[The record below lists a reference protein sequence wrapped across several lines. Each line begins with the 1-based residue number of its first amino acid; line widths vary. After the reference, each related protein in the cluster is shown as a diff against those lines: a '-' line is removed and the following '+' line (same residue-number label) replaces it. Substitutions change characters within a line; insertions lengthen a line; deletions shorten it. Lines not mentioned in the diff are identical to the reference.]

1 MAEEFVQPTEAS
13 DDVNHYVSDRQN
25 RAPKA
30 ASVQPPLTPMI
41 DVTFQLLL
49 YFLLTSTFQPN
60 EGEIPGTLPKEGPTT
75 VAPPPLNPIRVT
87 VSPEGMMAE
96 NAQYQVA
103 RLAPV
108 TTPEELFEALA
119 GQKNR
124 HPGTD
129 VPVVIKPQGDVRWQ
143 FVTEVFNAAVRAKFK
158 KIGFARSG

>member
-13 DDVNHYVSDRQN
+13 DDVNHYVSDRQK
-25 RAPKA
+25 RALPP

-60 EGEIPGTLPKEGPTT
+60 EGEIPGTLPRAGAQSTDD
-75 VAPPPLNPIRVT
+75 PPLQPIRVT
-87 VSPEGMMAE
+87 LSPEGMMAE
-96 NAQYQVA
+96 NAQYRVG

-108 TTPEELFEALA
+108 TTAEELFEALA
-119 GQKNR
+119 RQRRKF
-124 HPGTD
+124 PDAD

-158 KIGFARSG
+158 KIAFATSG

>member
-13 DDVNHYVSDRQN
+13 DEVHHYVSERN
-25 RAPKA
+25 KRALQP

-60 EGEIPGTLPKEGPTT
+60 EGEIPGTLPSAGHTT
-75 VAPPPLNPIRVT
+75 APDDPLKPIRVT

-96 NAQYQVA
+96 NAQYQVG

-119 GQKNR
+119 GQR
-124 HPGTD
+124 RQFPD
-129 VPVVIKPQGDVRWQ
+129 ADIPVVIKPQGDVRWQ
-143 FVTEVFNAAVRAKFK
+143 FVTEVFNAAIRAKFK
-158 KIGFARSG
+158 KIAFATSG

>member
-13 DDVNHYVSDRQN
+13 DDVNHYVSERKK
-25 RAPKA
+25 RGPKA

-60 EGEIPGTLPKEGPTT
+60 EGEIPGSLPRAGHVTT
-75 VAPPPLNPIRVT
+75 DDPPIMPIRVT
-87 VSPEGMMAE
+87 LSPEGMMAE
-96 NAQYQVA
+96 NAQYQVGN
-103 RLAPV
+103 LAPV
-108 TTPEELFEALA
+108 TTPEELFEALL
-119 GQKNR
+119 GQKNQS
-124 HPGTD
+124 TDAD

-158 KIGFARSG
+158 KIAFATSG

>member
-13 DDVNHYVSDRQN
+13 DDVNHYVSDRQE

-30 ASVQPPLTPMI
+30 ASVQPPLTPMF

-60 EGEIPGTLPKEGPTT
+60 EGEIPGTLPRGGPPTG
-75 VAPPPLNPIRVT
+75 VSSLQKPIRIT
-87 VSPEGMMAE
+87 VSPEGMLAE

-103 RLAPV
+103 CLAPV
-108 TTPEELFEALA
+108 TTPEELFNALA
-119 GQKNR
+119 GQKQLNADA
-124 HPGTD
+124 D

-143 FVTEVFNAAVRAKFK
+143 FVTEVFNVAVRAKFK
-158 KIGFARSG
+158 KIAFATSG